1 MMRQSTQEA
10 VSPVVGVMLM
20 LVVTI
25 IIAAVVS
32 AFSGGLSQETTKAP
46 QVTIQGKYS
55 ITEGFTIEHTG
66 GDPIGTPTVKILVHP
81 AESFGTSTHSVDV
94 VNLTSVVDS
103 TNTAWLKK
111 NGGIGVKTFR
121 AGDIARIDPPYHEGP
136 WLQPSSAYTAWFNNS
151 ANVGKTFW
159 VELVDPRGKMIAKS
173 EITIVP

>member
-1 MMRQSTQEA
+1 MIRRSAYDA

-32 AFSGGLSQETTKAP
+32 AFSGGLSQETSKAP

-55 ITEGFTIEHTG
+55 ISDGMQIEHTG

-81 AESFGTSTHSVDV
+81 AESFGTSYHSVDV
-94 VNLTSVVDS
+94 INLTSVVDS

-121 AGDIARIDPPYHEGP
+121 VGDLARVDPPYHEGP
-136 WLQPSSAYTAWFNNS
+136 WLQPGSAHTAWFNNS

-159 VELVDPRGKMIAKS
+159 VELIDPRGKMIAKT
-173 EITIVP
+173 EITIAP